1 MKDPAYTSLWLIPI
15 HTYRIIIAF
24 YIKNLF
30 DWLQNDVI
38 ILNAIGED
46 WKKTGRCD
54 FAVAKEKFLRTLIS
68 AFAFPKNSAYTKYFT
83 LQ

>member
-1 MKDPAYTSLWLIPI
+1 M
-15 HTYRIIIAF
+15 
-24 YIKNLF
+24 
-30 DWLQNDVI
+30 QNDVI

>member
-1 MKDPAYTSLWLIPI
+1 M
-15 HTYRIIIAF
+15 
-24 YIKNLF
+24 
-30 DWLQNDVI
+30 QNDVI

-68 AFAFPKNSAYTKYFT
+68 AFAFQKNSAYTKYFT